1 MQPQS
6 GLSKELVEL
15 CDRVSNQADEY
26 ADLFLNVRRRTVE
39 LDALRLDMQTS
50 LKDFKLQSAD
60 ELEVNRTM
68 IESGLKRLSDDMLFV
83 RSVYADIDS
92 IRELRD
98 ALIELRATFYERT
111 IEMDTVI
118 HSIRTYVQKETAN
131 QFMEFERR
139 LSAKLQ
145 AIDAAIEGFDARL
158 LKIQDL
164 HQYEFTALSDD
175 LSRFKNKVSDIK
187 HLVDMANRT
196 LNETIDSADRKL
208 NDTIRK
214 TLGDVDNKIK
224 SGFDAITNDGILK
237 QRIDRVKIETQS
249 LERRVSEMDGS
260 IAVRATI
267 GLWLGAAAVLGVLL
281 VAIF

>member
-196 LNETIDSADRKL
+196 L
-208 NDTIRK
+208 
-214 TLGDVDNKIK
+214 GDVDNKIK
-224 SGFDAITNDGILK
+224 SGFDAITHDGILK

>member
-1 MQPQS
+1 
-6 GLSKELVEL
+6 
-15 CDRVSNQADEY
+15 
-26 ADLFLNVRRRTVE
+26 
-39 LDALRLDMQTS
+39 
-50 LKDFKLQSAD
+50 
-60 ELEVNRTM
+60 
-68 IESGLKRLSDDMLFV
+68 
-83 RSVYADIDS
+83 
-92 IRELRD
+92 
-98 ALIELRATFYERT
+98 
-111 IEMDTVI
+111 
-118 HSIRTYVQKETAN
+118 
-131 QFMEFERR
+131 
-139 LSAKLQ
+139 
-145 AIDAAIEGFDARL
+145 
-158 LKIQDL
+158 L